1 MKVQARVLKIK
12 VAKFTPKD
20 GSVEFAITYSND
32 TTKEIMKTDKV
43 VYPESLAK
51 RVVAEVRR
59 TIKSAHQTFEGGE
72 LIDKGV
78 DVYVEK
84 EEQLTRQLAHFLEE
98 VRMKVE
104 VVRSMKTSNGYMDAV
119 RAVNRMELAIQ

>member
-43 VYPESLAK
+43 VYPEP
-51 RVVAEVRR
+51 
-59 TIKSAHQTFEGGE
+59 
-72 LIDKGV
+72 
-78 DVYVEK
+78 
-84 EEQLTRQLAHFLEE
+84 
-98 VRMKVE
+98 
-104 VVRSMKTSNGYMDAV
+104 
-119 RAVNRMELAIQ
+119 